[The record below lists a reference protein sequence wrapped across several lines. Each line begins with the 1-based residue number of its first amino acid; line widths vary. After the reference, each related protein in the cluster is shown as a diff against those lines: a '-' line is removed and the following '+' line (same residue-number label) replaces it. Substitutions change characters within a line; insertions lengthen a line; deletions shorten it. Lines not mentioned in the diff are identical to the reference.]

1 MTDGQ
6 GMPPEASSTW
16 ERVTDE
22 ADALAADYRERGWET
37 LVVNPGDVT
46 VVDQDEYFGLDVLAP
61 DSTYDR
67 VRSLVEANTFD
78 RSHVYRQDGTAL
90 TYFVC
95 VFEGDKV
102 ALVVPAYV
110 GTADLDRLYA
120 RAREADEMQLHVRP
134 LEYVERSTLRVS
146 DPSTFFS
153 GEI

>member
-22 ADALAADYRERGWET
+22 ADTLAADYRERGWEA
-37 LVVNPGDVT
+37 LVVRPGDVT
-46 VVDQDEYFGLDVLAP
+46 VVDQDDYFGLDVLAP
-61 DSTYDR
+61 DSTYDQ
-67 VRSLVEANTFD
+67 VRSLVDANTFD
-78 RSHVYRQDGTAL
+78 RSHVYREDGEAL

-95 VFEGDKV
+95 VFEAEEV
-102 ALVVPAYV
+102 VLVVPAYA
-110 GTADLDRLYA
+110 GTADLDQLHP
-120 RAREADEMQLHVRP
+120 RARETGEMQLHIRP

-146 DPSTFFS
+146 DPGPFFA